1 MVLLILKF
9 QLKEFIRRINIFS
22 NRLKNFRNDAEV
34 LVATKVNSKFVSIM

>member
-22 NRLKNFRNDAEV
+22 NRLKNFRNDVGCHESEFEIRFDNV
-34 LVATKVNSKFVSIM
+34 I